1 MFETQ
6 ICPIPKPCFV
16 PYSEA
21 PNSSLERQPSCCPP
35 ECFSTSKPQD
45 DPCEACVKDAEK
57 HGLSEDDIARVLG
70 YSNPYRVTML
80 KRNGRIYTLE
90 ELSDIIHSLYELDKK
105 IKTGYNPVY
114 GLKEFLLD
122 L

>member
-1 MFETQ
+1 
-6 ICPIPKPCFV
+6 
-16 PYSEA
+16 
-21 PNSSLERQPSCCPP
+21 
-35 ECFSTSKPQD
+35 
-45 DPCEACVKDAEK
+45 
-57 HGLSEDDIARVLG
+57 
-70 YSNPYRVTML
+70 ML

>member
-1 MFETQ
+1 M
-6 ICPIPKPCFV
+6 
-16 PYSEA
+16 YM
-21 PNSSLERQPSCCPP
+21 
-35 ECFSTSKPQD
+35 
-45 DPCEACVKDAEK
+45 VKDAEK